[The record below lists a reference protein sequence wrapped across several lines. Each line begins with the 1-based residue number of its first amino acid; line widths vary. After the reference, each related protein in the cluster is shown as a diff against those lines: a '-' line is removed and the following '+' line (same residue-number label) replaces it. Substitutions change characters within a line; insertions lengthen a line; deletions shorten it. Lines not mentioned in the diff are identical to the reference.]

1 MNNMI
6 TANEATL
13 LAAVIAAVTS
23 VIVTLVAL
31 RFGPNY
37 KQQIS
42 DLNNEIKD
50 LANTLADL
58 LQRQSSVS
66 ELLQKRF
73 EADAASQWQPAAKV
87 ENANHENSLILKS
100 DQEFKLQ
107 KIVLTGPSGAVMY
120 EFPKPAEWDTVQSTG
135 FRIPIPN
142 KGLIQVWNNC
152 DGARRG
158 FVTAAI
164 TCEVSSAGKRR
175 QFSIPVMLRQEFY
188 MGGGAANAWIKV
200 SG

>member
-1 MNNMI
+1 ML
-6 TANEATL
+6 TPNEATL
-13 LAAVIAAVTS
+13 LSAVIAALTS
-23 VIVTLVAL
+23 VIVTLIAL
-31 RFGPNY
+31 RLGPNY
-37 KQQIS
+37 KKQIQ

-73 EADAASQWQPAAKV
+73 EADAASQWQPAAKI
-87 ENANHENSLILKS
+87 ENVNHENSLILKS

-107 KIVLTGPSGAVMY
+107 KIALTGPSGAVMY
-120 EFPKPAEWDTVQSTG
+120 EFPKPPDWDTSQSTG

-142 KGLIQVWNNC
+142 KGLIQIWNNC
-152 DGARRG
+152 DGGRRG
-158 FVTAAI
+158 FVTAGI
-164 TCEVSSAGKRR
+164 TCQVSSAGKQRE
-175 QFSIPVMLRQEFY
+175 FSLPVMLRQEFY
-188 MGGGAANAWIKV
+188 TEGSTSTAWIKV